1 MMTPGHICAKCD
13 VAGTD
18 ENEYVNCPQGGMHDF
33 RTPEECY
40 VVRRSMLRIYQKHG
54 PQADADHYAK
64 LVKKQ
69 PRVKMPRGRPRKHT
83 RAEIDHM
90 RDLYYRKDENWSI
103 GDIARF
109 FRTSPALVNK
119 AVDGTLK
126 GKDDPE

>member
-1 MMTPGHICAKCD
+1 MTPA
-13 VAGTD
+13 T
-18 ENEYVNCPQGGMHDF
+18 
-33 RTPEECY
+33 
-40 VVRRSMLRIYQKHG
+40 
-54 PQADADHYAK
+54 
-64 LVKKQ
+64 KK
-69 PRVKMPRGRPRKHT
+69 RRGRPPKHT

-90 RDLYYRKDENWSI
+90 RELYYRKDENWSI